1 MYKSP
6 IKFSIC
12 VFFTLAGITL
22 LFAARCFAQDA
33 AAKVDD
39 FIKSEM
45 QKQEIPGVSLAV
57 VKNGQII
64 LAKGY
69 GLANVEL
76 EVPVK
81 PETVFQSGSVGKQFT
96 ATAVMMLVEAGKIN
110 LDDKINKYFTDAPET
125 WKNITVRNLL
135 THTSG
140 LGDYPEDFDF
150 RRDYKED
157 DLYKIIKA
165 VPLDFQPGE
174 KWQYSNLGY
183 VLLGIL
189 IHKVTGKFYGD
200 FLRER
205 IFQPL
210 GMTTARIISESDIV
224 PNRAAGYQIVS
235 GELKNQDWVAPSLN
249 TTADGALYLTS
260 LDMAKWD
267 AALYGEKLVQKASLD
282 EMWSPVKLNDG
293 KTYPYGFGW
302 ALGEVNGHRI
312 VEHDG
317 AWQGFKSSIVRF
329 PNDKLTV
336 IIFANLAQARPGRLA
351 HGVAGIYNAE
361 LIPPLP
367 ATIEDKELQVT
378 EFFKD
383 VLQKFVDNT
392 IKPEIFT
399 DEMRAAI
406 FPETAKQIGEAFKSF
421 GKLESVAL
429 ISRTE
434 KNGFRNYRYL
444 LKYPAVNI
452 FVRLTLTKDDKIAG
466 MGLEDEN

>member
-1 MYKSP
+1 MKT
-6 IKFSIC
+6 IKLISRSFFAFVSIML
-12 VFFTLAGITL
+12 FLAAHG
-22 LFAARCFAQDA
+22 FAQNEMAD
-33 AAKVDD
+33 KVDD

-45 QKQEIPGVSLAV
+45 QKQQIPGVSLAV
-57 VKNGQII
+57 VQDGKII
-64 LAKGY
+64 LVKGY

-76 EVPVK
+76 QVPVK
-81 PETVFQSGSVGKQFT
+81 PETIFQSGSVGKQFT

-110 LDDKINKYFTDAPET
+110 LDDKINKYFTDAPDA
-125 WKNITVRNLL
+125 WKNITVRHLL

-140 LGDYPEDFDF
+140 LGDYPADFDF
-150 RRDYKED
+150 RRDYTED

-183 VLLGIL
+183 VTLGIL
-189 IHKVTGKFYGD
+189 IHKISGKFYGD

-210 GMTTARIISESDIV
+210 RMPTARIISESDIV
-224 PNRAAGYQIVS
+224 PNRSAGYQIVN
-235 GELKNQDWVAPSLN
+235 GKLKNQDWVAPSLN
-249 TTADGALYLTS
+249 TTADGALYLTT

-267 AALYGEKLVQKASLD
+267 SALYTEKLLKKSSFE

-302 ALGEVNGHRI
+302 ALGEVNNHRI
-312 VEHDG
+312 IEHDG
-317 AWQGFKSSIVRF
+317 AWQGFKSAIVRF
-329 PNDKLTV
+329 PNDQLTV
-336 IIFANLAQARPGRLA
+336 IVFANLAQAKPSRLA
-351 HGVAGIYNAE
+351 HGVAGIYNSV
-361 LIPPLP
+361 LIPPPP
-367 ATIEDKELQVT
+367 ATIEDKESKVT
-378 EFFKD
+378 ELLKD
-383 VLQKFVDNT
+383 TVRKFIDGT

-399 DEMRAAI
+399 DEMRSAI
-406 FPETAKQIGEAFKSF
+406 FPDTAKQIGEAFKSF

-434 KNGFRNYRYL
+434 KDGFRNYQYL
-444 LKYPAVNI
+444 LKYPAVDI

-466 MGLEDEN
+466 MGLKDEN

>member
-1 MYKSP
+1 MKNVKIISRL
-6 IKFSIC
+6 
-12 VFFTLAGITL
+12 FFTFAVMTL
-22 LFAARCFAQDA
+22 LFVAHCFAQDA
-33 AAKVDD
+33 IAGKVDE
-39 FIKSEM
+39 FIKREM
-45 QKQEIPGVSLAV
+45 QKQRIPGVSLAI
-57 VKNGQII
+57 VKNGKLIY
-64 LAKGY
+64 AKGY

-76 EVPVK
+76 QVPVK

-110 LDDKINKYFTDAPET
+110 LDDKINKYFTDAPEI

-140 LGDYPEDFDF
+140 LGDYPDDFDF
-150 RRDYKED
+150 RHDYSED

-165 VPLDFQPGE
+165 VPLDFQPGA

-183 VLLGIL
+183 VTLGIL

-210 GMTTARIISESDIV
+210 GMTTARIISEADIV
-224 PNRAAGYQIVS
+224 PNRAAGYQIVD

-249 TTADGALYLTS
+249 TTADGALYLTT

-267 AALYGEKLVQKASLD
+267 AALYTEKLLKKSSFN

-302 ALGEVNGHRI
+302 ELGEVNGHPVI
-312 VEHDG
+312 EHDG
-317 AWQGFKSSIVRF
+317 AWQGFKSAISRF
-329 PNDKLTV
+329 PNDSLTV
-336 IIFANLAQARPGRLA
+336 IIFANLAQARPTRIA

-361 LIPPLP
+361 LIPPP
-367 ATIEDKELQVT
+367 VATIEDKEPKVT

-383 VLQKFVDNT
+383 TLQKFIDGT

-399 DEMRAAI
+399 DEMQAAI
-406 FPETAKQIGEAFKSF
+406 FPDVAKQLGETFKSF
-421 GKLESVAL
+421 GKLESIAL

-434 KNGFRNYRYL
+434 KNDFRIYRYL

-452 FVRLTLTKDDKIAG
+452 FVTMSLTKDDKIAG
-466 MGLEDEN
+466 MGLKDED